1 MSLNNKSVL
10 LFDLDGTLVDSAPD
24 LAAAVNATLVQLG
37 RQPFSETTV
46 RNWVGNG
53 ALPLISRGL
62 SGGKDINPDLP
73 QALID
78 DALTAFLGFY
88 AEHVCDKSVLYPGV
102 KETLQTLKAR
112 GYRLAIITN
121 KPEKFIAPMLE
132 GLGLT
137 GLFEFALG
145 GDSLPERKPEPL
157 PLYTACGML
166 NAQLSDCV
174 MIGDSKNDILAAKAA
189 KIDSVGLSYGYNY
202 DEDLATYEPEFLF
215 DQFSDLLKVFAPIA
229 EPA

>member
-1 MSLNNKSVL
+1 MSFKDKSVL

-24 LAAAVNATLVQLG
+24 LAAAVNATLVELG
-37 RQPFSETTV
+37 REPFPEATV

-53 ALPLISRGL
+53 AQPLISRGL
-62 SGGKDINPDLP
+62 SGAKEIDPNLSESLVTE
-73 QALID
+73 ALEI
-78 DALTAFLGFY
+78 FLARY
-88 AEHVCDKSVLYPGV
+88 EERVCDQSVLYPGV
-102 KETLQTLKAR
+102 KETLQTLKQR

-121 KPEKFIAPMLE
+121 KPEKFIAPMLD
-132 GLGLT
+132 GLGLN

-145 GDSLPERKPEPL
+145 GDSSPERKPEPL

-189 KIDSVGLSYGYNY
+189 KIASVGVSYGYNY
-202 DEDLATYEPEFLF
+202 DEDLASYEPEFLF
-215 DQFSDLLKVFAPIA
+215 DQFSDLLKVFTPVA